1 MNKDFLKNK
10 SVLITG
16 GTGSFGHAF
25 VGRILK
31 MKAKVKRLIIFSR
44 DELKQYNMEKIY
56 SERKYPQI
64 RYFIGDVR
72 DKDRLS
78 RAFNNVDIV
87 VHAAALKH
95 VPKGESDPIEFI
107 KTNIYGAQNVIEA
120 SLANK
125 VKKVIA
131 LSTDKASSPINLYGA
146 TKLCSDKL
154 FVAANNVK
162 GSLNILFSIVRY
174 GNVFG
179 SRGSIVPYFIQQ
191 KKNRLLTITHKD
203 MTRFNINLEDS
214 VNMVLWAIKN
224 AKGKEI
230 FVPKLPSYKVLDLA
244 RTICSKSKIK
254 FIGIRAGEKIHE
266 DMITEHDA
274 LNTVDLGKYYAVL
287 PDQQSI
293 LQKYKNAKKVSS
305 NFSLNSGNN
314 KNFLSIEKLKKEI
327 DRLTRTLSFK

>member
-25 VGRILK
+25 VRRILK
-31 MKAKVKRLIIFSR
+31 MNAKVKRLIIFSR
-44 DELKQYNMEKIY
+44 DELKQYNMEKIF
-56 SERKYPQI
+56 SERKYPQL

-72 DKDRLS
+72 DKDRLL
-78 RAFNNVDIV
+78 RAFNSVDIV

-95 VPKGESDPIEFI
+95 VPKGESDPMEFI

-125 VKKVIA
+125 VKKVLA

-230 FVPKLPSYKVLDLA
+230 FVPKLPSYKVVDLA
-244 RTICSKSKIK
+244 RAVCSESKIK

-266 DMITEHDA
+266 DMITEPDA
-274 LNTVDLGKYYAVL
+274 INTVDLGKYYAVL

-305 NFSLNSGNN
+305 NFSLNSENN
-314 KNFLSIEKLKKEI
+314 KNFMSIEKLRKEI
-327 DRLTRTLSFK
+327 DKLTRTLSF

>member
-1 MNKDFLKNK
+1 MNQNFLKNK
-10 SVLITG
+10 SILITG
-16 GTGSFGHAF
+16 GTGSFGHSF
-25 VGRILK
+25 VERILN
-31 MKAKVKRLIIFSR
+31 MKVKVKKLIIFSR

-56 SERKYPQI
+56 SERKYPQL
-64 RYFIGDVR
+64 RYFIGDIR
-72 DKDRLS
+72 DKERLS
-78 RAFNNVDIV
+78 RAFDGVDIV

-95 VPKGESDPIEFI
+95 VPRGESDPIEFI

-125 VKKVIA
+125 VKKVLA

-154 FVAANNVK
+154 FVAANNIK
-162 GSLNILFSIVRY
+162 GPKNILFSIVRY

-179 SRGSIVPYFIQQ
+179 SRGSIVPYFMQQ
-191 KKNRLLTITHKD
+191 KKKKILTITHKD

-214 VNMVLWAIKN
+214 VSMVLWAIKN

-230 FVPKLPSYKVLDLA
+230 FIPKLPSYKVVDLA
-244 RTICSKSKIK
+244 KAICSKSKIK

-266 DMITEHDA
+266 DMITQADA
-274 LNTVDLGKYYAVL
+274 TNTVDLGKYYAVM
-287 PDQQSI
+287 PDRKSI

-305 NFSLNSGNN
+305 NFSFNSGNN
-314 KNFLSIEKLKKEI
+314 KNFLSQEKLRKEI
-327 DRLTRTLSFK
+327 DRLTKSL

>member
-1 MNKDFLKNK
+1 MNKDLLKNK

-16 GTGSFGHAF
+16 GTGSFGQAF
-25 VGRILK
+25 VGHILK
-31 MKAKVKRLIIFSR
+31 MKANVKKLIIFSR
-44 DELKQYNMEKIY
+44 DELKQYNMEKIF
-56 SERKYPQI
+56 SERKYPQL

-78 RAFNNVDIV
+78 RAFNGVDIV

-95 VPKGESDPIEFI
+95 VPKGESDPVEFI
-107 KTNIYGAQNVIEA
+107 KTNIYGSQNVIEA

-154 FVAANNVK
+154 FIAANNIK
-162 GSLNILFSIVRY
+162 GPLNILFSIVRY

-230 FVPKLPSYKVLDLA
+230 FVPKLPSYKVVDLA
-244 RTICSKSKIK
+244 KAICSKSKIK
-254 FIGIRAGEKIHE
+254 FIGIRPGEKIHE
-266 DMITEHDA
+266 DIITEPDG
-274 LNTVDLGKYYAVL
+274 LNTIDLGKYYAVL

-314 KNFLSIEKLKKEI
+314 KNFLSIEKLRKEI
-327 DRLTRTLSFK
+327 DKLTRPLLF